1 MHSTSSA
8 AGCCEWRA
16 AKAMRISIIIKL
28 IVALLVVGV
37 LGFTGMLAWHVAV
50 EPQGGV
56 FERIIPGPRPILATE
71 RDEEF
76 VRTLEAVEVPVI
88 DPGESVFKQAREM
101 IVMGNGEEA
110 REKLGTII
118 HIYPTS
124 STAPAAR
131 RILGEMNL
139 DQLLGTASMDG
150 KVEYTVV
157 RGDAL
162 FSMVSRHQ
170 TTLENLMHING
181 LTGFG
186 PLRPGD
192 RYILMPL
199 NFRII
204 ITPARQ
210 SLALWREGMFIR
222 EYPIMEFN
230 HARAS
235 GPEVTR
241 IESKSASVSGRRVQV
256 LSDEYAG
263 SDKIIHLANGISIR
277 PYHEDDDER
286 PRGIH
291 LRRVDIEELNLLV
304 RTGNEVEFR

>member
-1 MHSTSSA
+1 
-8 AGCCEWRA
+8 
-16 AKAMRISIIIKL
+16 MRISSIIKL
-28 IVALLVVGV
+28 FAGLVVLCV
-37 LGFTGMLAWHVAV
+37 LGFTGLLAWHVTM

-56 FERIIPGPRPILATE
+56 FERIIPGPRPVLTAE
-71 RDEEF
+71 RDEDF
-76 VRTLEAVEVPVI
+76 MRSLESAEMPVI
-88 DPGESVFKQAREM
+88 DPGEGVFQQAREM
-101 IVMGNGEEA
+101 IVMGNADEA

-139 DQLLGTASMDG
+139 DEILTTASMDG
-150 KVEYTVV
+150 KIDYTVV

-162 FSMVSRHQ
+162 HSIVNRHQ

-186 PLRPGD
+186 TLRPGD
-192 RYILMPL
+192 RFILMPL
-199 NFRII
+199 DFRIV

-210 SLALWREGMFIR
+210 SLALWREGTFIR
-222 EYPIMEFN
+222 EYPIVEFN
-230 HARAS
+230 HTRTS
-235 GPEVTR
+235 GAETTR
-241 IESKSASVSGRRVQV
+241 IESKSASVGGRRVQA
-256 LSDEYAG
+256 LSEEYSGAE
-263 SDKIIHLANGISIR
+263 KTIQLANGITIR
-277 PYHEDDDER
+277 TYKDGEEER

-304 RTGNEVEFR
+304 RVGNEVEFRGAGQ